1 MAGRRFEAGR
11 PARMKV
17 AAITVIV
24 LGLALPAQAHTE
36 AEQRQWEQ
44 DWRERADVKLTTR
57 LVAEWVDFQARHAP
71 PPPAPTTTARAS
83 SSVDRSMGS
92 NVEQWRGLVSGYFAD
107 VDRALCLMQYESG
120 GNPTATS
127 YAGARGLM
135 QVMPFWA
142 RHLGISVDALYD
154 PATNLEVAAYV
165 YGQQGWWAWSPYKR
179 GLCR

>member
-1 MAGRRFEAGR
+1 
-11 PARMKV
+11 MKI
-17 AAITVIV
+17 AIGVGLALV
-24 LGLALPAQAHTE
+24 LALPAQAHTE
-36 AEQRQWEQ
+36 AEQRAWHDEWEG
-44 DWRERADVKLTTR
+44 RVAERGLTR
-57 LVAEWVDFQARHAP
+57 KLVAEYVDFELRHAP
-71 PPPAPTTTARAS
+71 PPPRQTATRA
-83 SSVDRSMGS
+83 VDRSMGS
-92 NVEQWRGLVSGYFAD
+92 NVEQWRGLVAGYFAD

-142 RHLGISVDALYD
+142 RSLGMSPDALYD